1 MKATVILDRMYLGN
15 EGKEVEVVAEI
26 PAYAQIYFLEPGGNV
41 KVTRTVRSVYLVKG
55 IDRMQRSNKEGT
67 FTVPVTFRYEDH
79 FGSDLMSADE
89 IEIKE

>member
-1 MKATVILDRMYLGN
+1 
-15 EGKEVEVVAEI
+15 
-26 PAYAQIYFLEPGGNV
+26 
-41 KVTRTVRSVYLVKG
+41 
-55 IDRMQRSNKEGT
+55 MQRTNKEGT